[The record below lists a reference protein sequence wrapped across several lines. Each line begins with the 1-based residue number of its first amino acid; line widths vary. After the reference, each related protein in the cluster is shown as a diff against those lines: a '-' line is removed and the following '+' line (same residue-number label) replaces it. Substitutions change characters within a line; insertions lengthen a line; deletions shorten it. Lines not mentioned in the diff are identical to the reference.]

1 MHENRLEMTMST
13 ILRSILSVSGV
24 NIPLTVVTA
33 WSLRQRGKGTGTL
46 RWGETWEEEEEEL
59 LRSARRL
66 TGIRGLS
73 VNNREVT
80 FGPHDDTV
88 LTSHP
93 LLCSALHV
101 CRILMLQRP
110 VFSSPRACVIWKRN
124 GSISRTI
131 KTIRPSGRLSVMTS
145 LIYSGHLGT
154 RHWPWA
160 WNRTHNLY
168 LCIHQHVKRVFV

>member
-93 LLCSALHV
+93 LLCSSLLCSACVSHSDAAAARVQFSTRLRHLKKK
-101 CRILMLQRP
+101 RFDFKDNKNNKAKWPTLGDDITDLQR
-110 VFSSPRACVIWKRN
+110 
-124 GSISRTI
+124 T
-131 KTIRPSGRLSVMTS
+131 SGDQALTMG
-145 LIYSGHLGT
+145 LE
-154 RHWPWA
+154 
-160 WNRTHNLY
+160 
-168 LCIHQHVKRVFV
+168 